1 MGRPPLRVD
10 IMMSISGIEFD
21 EAWNN
26 REVVQLGGIKIPFIS
41 RSDLIR
47 SKEASG
53 RPQDRI
59 DVEKL
64 KEAEHLE
71 IARARV

>member
-1 MGRPPLRVD
+1 MQKAG
-10 IMMSISGIEFD
+10 
-21 EAWNN
+21 
-26 REVVQLGGIKIPFIS
+26 VQIPFIS

-53 RPQDRI
+53 RAQDRI

-64 KEAEHLE
+64 KEAEQLD
-71 IARARV
+71 ALAKK